1 MTWPDP
7 GSCPQSCRGRVRH
20 KLGLSARNLDFTSRL
35 DIFGAILQKDKQ
47 IFSKVSQNQIFPRV
61 VTTLEKAPC
70 AKPLFR
76 LGVLWVSEMGAWL
89 GGFLVLVSAP

>member
-1 MTWPDP
+1 MAGPWLLSPELPWTRP
-7 GSCPQSCRGRVRH
+7 PQTRAECEE
-20 KLGLSARNLDFTSRL
+20 LGFHQQTGHFWCNFAK
-35 DIFGAILQKDKQ
+35 GQ

-76 LGVLWVSEMGAWL
+76 LGFLWVSEMGAWL